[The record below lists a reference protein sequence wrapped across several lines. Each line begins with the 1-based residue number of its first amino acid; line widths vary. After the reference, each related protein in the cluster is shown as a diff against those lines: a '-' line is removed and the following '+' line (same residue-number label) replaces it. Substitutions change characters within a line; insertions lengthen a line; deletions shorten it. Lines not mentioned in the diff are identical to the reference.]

1 MHNVSRMITG
11 EQSDFISSLYNEYYA
26 KIYKY
31 TLYRVGDHST
41 AEDLVSEVFEKVL
54 RKYYTYNPNKAKLS
68 TWIFAIVN
76 NTIINHYKKNQYCSQ
91 AVNPE
96 IMDSGYRLDD
106 TIIKQELKEHLLNS
120 IMALD
125 DRQRNVIALKF
136 GANLT
141 NREIA
146 QIMDLTESNVGTIL
160 YRSLKRLKDILKQ
173 KV

>member
-11 EQSDFISSLYNEYYA
+11 EQSDFISSLYNDYYA

-54 RKYYTYNPNKAKLS
+54 LKYYTYNPNKAKLS

-76 NTIINHYKKNQYCSQ
+76 NTIINHHKKNQYCAQ
-91 AVNPE
+91 TVNLE
-96 IMDSGYRLDD
+96 MMDSRYRLDD
-106 TIIKQELKEHLLNS
+106 TIIEQELKEHLLKS

-173 KV
+173 EV

>member
-11 EQSDFISSLYNEYYA
+11 EQSDFLSSLYNEYYA

-68 TWIFAIVN
+68 TWIFTIVN
-76 NTIINHYKKNQYCSQ
+76 NTIINHHKKNQYYSQ
-91 AVNPE
+91 AVNLE
-96 IMDSGYRLDD
+96 MMDSKYRLDD
-106 TIIKQELKEHLLNS
+106 TLIEQELKEHLLNS

-173 KV
+173 EV